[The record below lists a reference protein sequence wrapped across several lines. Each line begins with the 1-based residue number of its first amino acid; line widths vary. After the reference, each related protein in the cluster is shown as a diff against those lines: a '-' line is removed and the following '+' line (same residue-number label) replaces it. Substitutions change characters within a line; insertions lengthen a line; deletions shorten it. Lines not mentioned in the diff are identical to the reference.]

1 MRVAESAFMLERHAR
16 SPPSTREELAPGF
29 LVQLHWY
36 QTDFIRPLY
45 PGDRGTSSSLGLIYM
60 PDLTLSSYPRWQQHT
75 VKFLEYLIYNR
86 MLLKNTLDKNTA
98 S

>member
-1 MRVAESAFMLERHAR
+1 MLGHHLPQEKNW
-16 SPPSTREELAPGF
+16 LLGF
-29 LVQLHWY
+29 WY
-36 QTDFIRPLY
+36 SCTGIKLILLDLFY